1 MKKVLMILLAAG
13 FASLLGVA
21 VVFLYLSPKGE
32 TIKEE
37 ESILTEEPEQVAS
50 EQVETEETVTD
61 SRQSS
66 TKPAVVKEIH
76 IAGLK
81 AQRLSADQIV
91 IEWSDDQ
98 DGLISS
104 YIVQKYDNRND
115 NREHLWINVGEV
127 STGDHSRGNPYT
139 FTDKLESSEPQQ
151 YVYRVLPQFRDESVY
166 VAADEPG
173 VLCSNIK
180 ICIDPGHYAG
190 KNEAGDGYAEGD
202 FTLHLALELK
212 NLLEAEYGITVCM
225 TRDSGSISIGG
236 YKDAALDNG
245 HISLRGTYAA
255 EEGCDLFV
263 SVHTNANEEN
273 ANGAGT
279 FEQPVS
285 IDKPIIIAND
295 LVLDSGQLCDVC
307 NAVGQNLAQTSYQ
320 LGISSHKAFTEVSGG
335 RAAEWTTAYNDSTT
349 EQGAVVCRHGSHGQ
363 YYGVL
368 RGAEEAG
375 VPGIIIE
382 HGYHTVEQMR
392 KAAMNG
398 ELKAIWADADAKG
411 IAAGFGFHNYTNEEK

>member
-1 MKKVLMILLAAG
+1 MKKFLRILLAAG
-13 FASLLGVA
+13 IASLLGAA

-202 FTLHLALELK
+202 FTLNLALELK

-263 SVHTNANEEN
+263 SVHTNANE
-273 ANGAGT
+273 
-279 FEQPVS
+279 
-285 IDKPIIIAND
+285 
-295 LVLDSGQLCDVC
+295 
-307 NAVGQNLAQTSYQ
+307 
-320 LGISSHKAFTEVSGG
+320 
-335 RAAEWTTAYNDSTT
+335 
-349 EQGAVVCRHGSHGQ
+349 
-363 YYGVL
+363 
-368 RGAEEAG
+368 
-375 VPGIIIE
+375 
-382 HGYHTVEQMR
+382 
-392 KAAMNG
+392 
-398 ELKAIWADADAKG
+398 
-411 IAAGFGFHNYTNEEK
+411 